1 MKHLKPFDS
10 DRQIANIAKEQLDDV
25 LVYLKDDGYIA
36 EVEVVM
42 DYHAHIFLRLFDYQN
57 KKEPLWKEIKDDI
70 ERCIEVIKD
79 TFEPMTVY
87 FKVIQPNGKI
97 INKNNRDVTNWDSFK
112 NYITDDTK
120 LIYFSLVFN
129 QVLPNGSSFY

>member
-42 DYHAHIFLRLFDYQN
+42 DYHAHIFLKLFDYQN
-57 KKEPLWKEIKDDI
+57 KKEPLWKDI
-70 ERCIEVIKD
+70 
-79 TFEPMTVY
+79 
-87 FKVIQPNGKI
+87 N
-97 INKNNRDVTNWDSFK
+97 DVS
-112 NYITDDTK
+112 
-120 LIYFSLVFN
+120 
-129 QVLPNGSSFY
+129 